1 MCEQSLNELL
11 QYVHYIA
18 DLLFS
23 VSILLYILERKEKLR
38 VAFLFVGLYVFYFF
52 FIYLFWRLDGQQ
64 NNQQIYLKIDF
75 YDSHTMNKK
84 SIYYGFLILVFSYI
98 FI

>member
-18 DLLFS
+18 DLLLF
-23 VSILLYILERKEKLR
+23 VSILLYILERKKKLR
-38 VAFLFVGLYVFYFF
+38 VFVCLLVCMFFIF

-75 YDSHTMNKK
+75 YDSHIMNKK
-84 SIYYGFLILVFSYI
+84 SIYYGF
-98 FI
+98 